1 MSDLSSDCCLSKYF
15 TDRQFL
21 FLVIVSRRLTLFIIL
36 LFLSTASGRDSVWQ
50 NLFFLFYW
58 IIREERI
65 SGEEGWEATNQVQ
78 PWQPTNWIRGLLSDL
93 NSKSE
98 PIIISRQ
105 VQICSVES
113 FPLYDTKDKRFWCS
127 NVAITINY
135 FKINKLY
142 FSKNYELPKVTEHI

>member
-1 MSDLSSDCCLSKYF
+1 MSYLSSDCCLSKNF

-65 SGEEGWEATNQVQ
+65 SGEEGCEATNQVQ
-78 PWQPTNWIRGLLSDL
+78 SWQPTNWIPGLLSDL

-98 PIIISRQ
+98 PIIIFRQ
-105 VQICSVES
+105 GRICSVDFLVS
-113 FPLYDTKDKRFWCS
+113 HSSIYKKQ
-127 NVAITINY
+127 
-135 FKINKLY
+135 INKSNYVDLY
-142 FSKNYELPKVTEHI
+142 TNFELPRVTENI